1 MQALRGKSKVDPI
14 HVFVSICWWCIC
26 GLIFCSISFANDT
39 GGSLSGEVRDPSSAV
54 IPNVAVTLTN
64 SGTGVVLTTLTNNAG
79 SYYFASVPVGTY
91 ELAIAA
97 SGFRSYRRNAIA
109 INVTSMVRADAVLEL
124 GENREMVTVAGTTV
138 GLDTAST
145 QMGEVLVSSTVD
157 SLPLNGRS
165 YSDLLALQAGVAPVT
180 TMTSATVQ
188 GLGQS
193 VFSPSGGLNP
203 GVLSINGQRESA
215 NGYIVNGANAEE
227 NGSMAAAIIPNLDSI
242 AEFRILVNNLDAEY
256 GRYSGGQINVVT
268 KSGSNT
274 IHGDAF
280 EFFRNTALD
289 ARNYFSP
296 ERGTFEQNQFGATMG
311 GPIRRSKIF
320 FFADYQGTKQRQGVD
335 TGLIPVP
342 SLMDRDGDL
351 VDQAGSFATTATFN
365 GATVSVPSTVSG
377 TYFATQVLSPRLGY
391 SVTQGEP
398 YYFTNGENYI
408 AVVNNTPILETYSH
422 DCTSSAE
429 CVFPNATFPQSA
441 WSGPAKALLQYIP
454 KPSASDNEYST
465 SAFDQSLLDNK
476 GAMRVDADTRWGR
489 VSGYYALD
497 NYSVDNPYPTTQGGA
512 NVPGFNAVSVGRSQ
526 LMVIESDKTIGVSAY
541 NQFHISYTRVANDL
555 GKPVGGMGVSLAS
568 QGFDTGT
575 GTLGIVAGQPDSEGV
590 ENVVFNNFTIGS
602 DPNQY
607 RQINNTYEARDDFSR
622 IWKTHTFKVGIHTD
636 YDQIN
641 TYPYAQ
647 LNGSFQFYGTETGV
661 DFADFL
667 LGIASQYNQN
677 GLRPFYERETY
688 WGIYAQDS
696 WRVRPNLTVNGG
708 LRWDR
713 IEPWWEKYNNS
724 MTLVAGEQSIVFPTA
739 PVGIVF
745 PGDPGIPRTL
755 APAQN
760 LNFAPRIGLAYSPS
774 RNHDSLLGRIIGEP
788 GTTTIHVGFGIFY
801 TGVPGESLGLI
812 SDNAPYGFTYTSPAP
827 PLFTTP
833 FMDAATGH
841 SEGQRFPAQLA
852 PLNVSRENPDSN
864 IDWAQF
870 EPISAIPG
878 YSPSNKTA
886 YTEEYMLSWQRQ
898 IGARTLVT
906 LTYAGNQA
914 HRLLVL
920 KAANPGNPA
929 VCLGLSQ
936 ANEVAVG
943 SPTCGP
949 FGESTGYT
957 SASGETVNGTRGP
970 LGPAFGSVSNQS
982 GIGNSTYNSLKAS
995 MRYTSGQMD
1004 IFAGYTYSKSI
1015 DQASN
1020 LGDQVNPVNPSLSR
1034 GLSAFDMRHDFVLS
1048 YTAHLSVASLLNIP
1062 NCLGNGWS
1070 FSGITR
1076 FSTGFPVTLTNFGDT
1091 SLWGTQSNG
1100 INNLPV
1106 DEPSYQQGPL
1116 QLNRNP
1122 RNGRPYFNKALFTVP
1137 SLGDPG
1143 NARRRFFSGPG
1154 IDNYDMSLQK
1164 NLSLSESLSI
1174 VLRAEAF
1181 NVFNHAQFYGPQ
1193 AINGNITDN
1202 SGNITDSSEF
1212 GHVVSAA
1219 SPRLLQLA
1227 AKLVF

>member
-1 MQALRGKSKVDPI
+1 MRRFEYKNRDHTICILRSI
-14 HVFVSICWWCIC
+14 RRRCVFVLLFSSIA
-26 GLIFCSISFANDT
+26 FANDI
-39 GGSLSGEVRDPSSAV
+39 GGSLSGVVTDPSGAV
-54 IPNVAVTLTN
+54 IPNAAVTLTN
-64 SGTGVVLTTLTNNAG
+64 PGTGISLATVTNNAG
-79 SYYFASVPVGTY
+79 SYYFASVPVGSY
-91 ELAIAA
+91 ALGIVA
-97 SGFRSYRRNAIA
+97 SGFRTYRHTAIA
-109 INVTSMVRADAVLEL
+109 INVTSVVRADAVLDVGQNQET
-124 GENREMVTVAGTTV
+124 VTVEGASV
-138 GLDTAST
+138 ALDTAST
-145 QMGEVLVSSTVD
+145 QMGEVLGHSTVD

-165 YSDLLALQAGVAPVT
+165 YSDLLALQAGVTPAT
-180 TMTSATVQ
+180 TMTSSTVQ

-193 VFSPSGGLNP
+193 VFSPSGDLNP

-256 GRYSGGQINVVT
+256 GRYSGGQVNVVT

-274 IHGDAF
+274 IHGDLF

-289 ARNYFSP
+289 ARNYDSP
-296 ERGTFEQNQFGATMG
+296 ERSTFEQNQFGATLG
-311 GPIRRSKIF
+311 GPIVRRKVF
-320 FFADYQGTKQRQGVD
+320 AFADYQSTRQTQGMD

-342 SLMDRDGDL
+342 SVLNRGGDFS
-351 VDQAGSFATTATFN
+351 DQPASLSGSVGGSYWAN
-365 GATVSVPSTVSG
+365 
-377 TYFATQVLSPRLGY
+377 QLSAKLGY
-391 SVTQGEP
+391 PVVQGEP
-398 YYFTNGENYI
+398 YYQSGCK
-408 AVVNNTPILETYSH
+408 S
-422 DCTSSAE
+422 DSQ
-429 CVFPNATFPQSA
+429 CVFPDALIPAQVWSA
-441 WSGPAKALLQYIP
+441 PAKALLQYIP
-454 KPSASDNEYST
+454 QPNVSENEDST
-465 SAFDQSLLDNK
+465 SAYNQQLHDNK
-476 GAMRVDADTRWGR
+476 GAMRVDAETRWGR
-489 VSGYYALD
+489 LSGYYSLD
-497 NYSVDNPYPTTQGGA
+497 SYVLDNPYPTSQGGA
-512 NVPGFNAVSVGRSQ
+512 NVPGFDALSVGRSQ
-526 LMVIESDKTIGVSAY
+526 LVVAEDDKAIGNTAF
-541 NQFHISYTRVANDL
+541 NQFHMSYTRVANDL

-568 QGFDTGT
+568 QGFDTGV
-575 GTLGIVAGQPDSEGV
+575 GSLGIVAGQPGSEGV
-590 ENVVFNNFTIGS
+590 ENVAFNNYTLGS

-607 RQINNTYEARDDFSR
+607 RQINNTYEAADDFSKV
-622 IWKTHTFKVGIHTD
+622 WKTHTFKFGMHDD

-641 TYPYAQ
+641 TFPYAQ

-688 WGIYAQDS
+688 WGAYAQDS
-696 WRVRPNLTVNGG
+696 WRMRPNLTLNAG
-708 LRWDR
+708 LRWER

-724 MTLVAGEQSIVFPTA
+724 MTLVAGEQSVVFPGA
-739 PVGIVF
+739 PEGIVF
-745 PGDPGIPRTL
+745 PGDPGIARTL

-760 LNFAPRIGLAYSPS
+760 HNLAPRIGLAYSPS
-774 RNHDSLLGRIIGEP
+774 NAKNTLLGTILGET
-788 GTTTIHVGFGIFY
+788 GTTSIHAGFGIFY

-827 PLFTTP
+827 PLFATP

-841 SEGQRFPAQLA
+841 SEGQRFPAHFA
-852 PLNVSRENPDSN
+852 PLTVSRDHPDSD
-864 IDWAQF
+864 IDWSQF

-878 YSPSNKTA
+878 YSPGNRTA

-898 IGARTLVT
+898 IESQTLVT
-906 LTYAGNQA
+906 LSYTGNQA

-936 ANEVAVG
+936 ASEVAAD

-949 FGESTGYT
+949 FGESTTYT
-957 SASGETVNGTRGP
+957 SAAGATISGTRGP

-995 MRYTSGQMD
+995 VRHSSGREE

-1020 LGDQVNPVNPSLSR
+1020 FGDQVNPINPSLSR
-1034 GLSAFDMRHDFVLS
+1034 GLSSFDIRHDFVVS
-1048 YTAHLSVASLLNIP
+1048 YTAHLSAARLLNIS
-1062 NCLGNGWS
+1062 NRWGNGWDL
-1070 FSGITR
+1070 SGITR
-1076 FSTGFPVTLTNFGDT
+1076 FGTGFPVTLTNFGDT

-1106 DEPSYQQGPL
+1106 DEPSYQAGPL
-1116 QLNRNP
+1116 ELNHNP
-1122 RNGRPYFNKALFTVP
+1122 RSGKPSFNTALFSMP
-1137 SLGDPG
+1137 SPGDPG

-1164 NLSLSESLSI
+1164 SLGFSESHSI

-1193 AINGNITDN
+1193 AINGNITDH
-1202 SGNITDSSEF
+1202 SEF
-1212 GHVVSAA
+1212 GYAVSAA
-1219 SPRLLQLA
+1219 APRLMQLA